1 MGVGY
6 GAFAAGLVL
15 RPAAAAAARR
25 RLARAVR
32 RFRRFRLDPGD
43 RRPAIGGP
51 RPATGTGETPSAA
64 KAADGFGEAFPLP
77 AAPGSA
83 ASPILVTADGCGDG
97 AGVAEQ
103 VRALEARVAALEAR
117 LEGS

>member
-43 RRPAIGGP
+43 RRSAIGGP
-51 RPATGTGETPSAA
+51 RPATGTGGTPSAA
-64 KAADGFGEAFPLP
+64 KAADGF
-77 AAPGSA
+77 
-83 ASPILVTADGCGDG
+83 GDG